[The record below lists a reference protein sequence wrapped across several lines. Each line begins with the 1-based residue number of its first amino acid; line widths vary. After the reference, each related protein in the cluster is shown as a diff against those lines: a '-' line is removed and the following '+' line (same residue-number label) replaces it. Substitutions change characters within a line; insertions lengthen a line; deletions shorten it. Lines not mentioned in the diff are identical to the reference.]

1 MKITKNLPYLLCI
14 GLFFSGLVAAQ
25 NNSAKDKKNSTT
37 ETNQPAIQQPISNSV
52 NEATKKGETKDIDR
66 VIAIVNRE
74 IITEREL
81 NSRIDLVKE
90 KFKQMKQAFPPEL
103 TLEKEMLE
111 KLIDDSITYQ
121 EAVNYGSRVPEY
133 ELDGIIS
140 NMALQKKMSVEDMR
154 TAIEKDGIKYNTF
167 RNDLRREIIISRYK
181 EREVDSKVK
190 ISDAEID
197 EFINT
202 RVKPRSPNASAANTP
217 DTINLAQILI
227 PIPTGASSAD
237 LNTLKAKAQTILE
250 QANKEADFVNYANQ
264 LSLTDRSIRFENL
277 GYRTADRLPQIF
289 IDATN
294 GLSSG
299 KLVPKVVQS
308 LAGFHILKVLDLKLN
323 SATDKNSASNTESI
337 FITQSEVNQL
347 MLTVKEGT
355 PKEDTIRKL
364 KGFSDQIRAKTASFT
379 DLAKKYSE
387 DPNVSN
393 NNGYMGWISP
403 GQVPPEID
411 IALRRLN
418 PGDVSDPFQTE
429 FGWHIVQ
436 LLNRRQSEVTA
447 NQQKEFARASLRQIK
462 LQKAY
467 QDWISEL
474 RDNATIDLKS
484 PYSIKNY

>member
-14 GLFFSGLVAAQ
+14 GLFVSGIVAAQ
-25 NNSAKDKKNSTT
+25 NNSAKDKKNIAT
-37 ETNQPAIQQPISNSV
+37 ETNQPAIQQAISTSV
-52 NEATKKGETKDIDR
+52 KETTKKGETKDIDR

-81 NSRIDLVKE
+81 NSRIDVVKE
-90 KFKQMKQAFPPEL
+90 KFKQMKQAFPPEVA
-103 TLEKEMLE
+103 LEKEMLE

-202 RVKPRSPNASAANTP
+202 RVKPRSPNAPPANTP

-227 PIPTGASSAD
+227 PIPTGASSAE
-237 LNTLKAKAQTILE
+237 LNTLKAKAQTILD
-250 QANKEADFVNYANQ
+250 QANKEGDFVNYANQ
-264 LSLTDRSIRFENL
+264 LSISDRSIRFENL

-323 SATDKNSASNTESI
+323 SATDKSGASNTESI

-347 MLTVKEGT
+347 MLTAKEGT

-474 RDNATIDLKS
+474 RDNATIDLKP
-484 PYSIKNY
+484 PYGIKNN